1 MRNTNK
7 SGFRWKRSG
16 ILLAAVI
23 VLLAGAVGGTWAFLV
38 AQSEPVQNNFTY
50 AHVRCTIDEKFDGT
64 TKSNVKIQNTGDIPA
79 YIRAR
84 IVVTWKDES
93 GNVSA
98 VPVDIMDYSI
108 HFNRT
113 DWVQD
118 ENNTDYWYCKKAVDA
133 KGFTPVLITDCT
145 KTEIAKVPKGYDLS
159 VEILADAIQS
169 TPASAVTEAWNV
181 TVDANGNIQ

>member
-50 AHVRCTIDEKFDGT
+50 AHVSCTVEETFDGT
-64 TKSNVKIQNTGDIPA
+64 TKSNVRIQNTGDIPA

-84 IVVTWKDES
+84 IVVTWKDTS

-98 VPVDIMDYSI
+98 VPVKDTDYTI
-108 HFNRT
+108 TFNET
-113 DWVQD
+113 DWTQQG
-118 ENNTDYWYCKKAVDA
+118 DYWYCNTAVDA
-133 KGFTPVLITDCT
+133 TKFTPVLITECK
-145 KTEIAKVPKGYDLS
+145 KTGTAPDGYDLS

-169 TPASAVTEAWNV
+169 EPANAVTEAWKYTPTAASEN
-181 TVDANGNIQ
+181 

>member
-50 AHVRCTIDEKFDGT
+50 AHVSCTINEEFDGT
-64 TKSNVKIQNTGDIPA
+64 TKSDVEIQNTGDIPA

-84 IVVTWKDES
+84 IVVTWTDVN
-93 GNVSA
+93 GNVSST
-98 VPVDIMDYSI
+98 VPVKNTDYTI
-108 HFNRT
+108 AFNENEK
-113 DWVQD
+113 DWTQQG
-118 ENNTDYWYCKKAVDA
+118 DYWYCKTAVDA
-133 KGFTPVLITDCT
+133 GEETPVLITKCE
-145 KTEIAKVPKGYDLS
+145 KKGNAPKDYDLS

-169 TPASAVTEAWNV
+169 EPANAVMEAWGYNPTAV
-181 TVDANGNIQ
+181 SGN

>member
-50 AHVRCTIDEKFDGT
+50 AHVRCTIDEEFDGT
-64 TKSNVKIQNTGDIPA
+64 TKSDVKIQNTGNILA

-84 IVVTWKDES
+84 IVVTWKDAS

-98 VPVDIMDYSI
+98 AVPVKNTDYTI
-108 HFNRT
+108 TFNET
-113 DWVQD
+113 DWTQQG
-118 ENNTDYWYCKKAVDA
+118 DYWYCKTAVDA
-133 KGFTPVLITDCT
+133 GGETPVLIIKCE
-145 KTEIAKVPKGYDLS
+145 KKGNAPKDYVLS

-169 TPASAVTEAWNV
+169 EPTSAVMEAWGY
-181 TVDANGNIQ
+181 TPTAASGN

>member
-50 AHVRCTIDEKFDGT
+50 AHVRCTIDEKFENGV
-64 TKSNVKIQNTGDIPA
+64 KSDVKIQNTGDIPA

-84 IVVTWKDES
+84 IVVTWKDAS

-98 VPVDIMDYSI
+98 VPVKDSDYTMTMGTGWTKG
-108 HFNRT
+108 T
-113 DWVQD
+113 DG
-118 ENNTDYWYCKKAVDA
+118 YWYCNTAVDA
-133 KGFTPVLITDCT
+133 GGETPVLITKCE
-145 KTEIAKVPKGYDLS
+145 KKGNAPKDYNLS

-169 TPASAVTEAWNV
+169 EPASAVTEAW
-181 TVDANGNIQ
+181 GNTPIAASGN

>member
-38 AQSEPVQNNFTY
+38 AQSESVQNNFTY
-50 AHVRCTIDEKFDGT
+50 AHVRCTIDEKFENGV
-64 TKSNVKIQNTGDIPA
+64 KSDVKIQNTGDIPA

-84 IVVTWKDES
+84 IVVTWKDAN
-93 GNVSA
+93 GKVSA
-98 VPVDIMDYSI
+98 VPVKNTDYTI
-108 HFNRT
+108 AFNET
-113 DWVQD
+113 DWTQQG
-118 ENNTDYWYCKKAVDA
+118 DYWYCKTAVNPND
-133 KGFTPVLITDCT
+133 FTPELIAECKKTDN
-145 KTEIAKVPKGYDLS
+145 ANAPDGYDLS

-169 TPASAVTEAWNV
+169 EPASAVTEAW
-181 TVDANGNIQ
+181 GNTPIAASGN

>member
-50 AHVRCTIDEKFDGT
+50 AHVSCTIDEKFENGV
-64 TKSNVKIQNTGDIPA
+64 KSDVQIQNTGDISA

-84 IVVTWKDES
+84 IVVTWKDAN

-98 VPVDIMDYSI
+98 VPVKDSDYTMTMGTGWTKG
-108 HFNRT
+108 T
-113 DWVQD
+113 DG
-118 ENNTDYWYCKKAVDA
+118 YWYCKTAVNPD
-133 KGFTPVLITDCT
+133 GFTPELITECK
-145 KTEIAKVPKGYDLS
+145 KTSNADVPDGYDLS

-169 TPASAVTEAWNV
+169 EPASAVTEAW
-181 TVDANGNIQ
+181 GNTPIAASGN

>member
-50 AHVRCTIDEKFDGT
+50 AHVSCKIDEKFDGT
-64 TKSNVKIQNTGDIPA
+64 TKSDVKIQNTGDIPA

-84 IVVTWKDES
+84 IVVTWKDAS

-98 VPVDIMDYSI
+98 VPVK
-108 HFNRT
+108 
-113 DWVQD
+113 
-118 ENNTDYWYCKKAVDA
+118 NTDYTIAFNEKDWTQQGGYWYCNTAVDA
-133 KGFTPVLITDCT
+133 TGFTPVLITECK
-145 KTEIAKVPKGYDLS
+145 KTSNANVSDGYNLS

-169 TPASAVTEAWNV
+169 EPASAVTEAWKYTPTAASEN
-181 TVDANGNIQ
+181 

>member
-38 AQSEPVQNNFTY
+38 AQSEPVENNFTY
-50 AHVRCTIDEKFDGT
+50 AHVSCTIKEKFENDV
-64 TKSNVKIQNTGDIPA
+64 KSDVQIQNTGDIPA

-84 IVVTWKDES
+84 IVVTWKDVN
-93 GNVSA
+93 GNVSST
-98 VPVDIMDYSI
+98 VPVKDSDYTI
-108 HFNRT
+108 TFNET
-113 DWVQD
+113 DWKQ
-118 ENNTDYWYCKKAVDA
+118 EGDYWYCKNAVDA
-133 KGFTPVLITDCT
+133 KDFTPVLITKCE
-145 KTEIAKVPKGYDLS
+145 KTGDAPDGYDLS

-169 TPASAVTEAWNV
+169 EPASAVTEAWGY
-181 TVDANGNIQ
+181 TPTAASGN

>member
-7 SGFRWKRSG
+7 NGFRWKRSG

-50 AHVRCTIDEKFDGT
+50 AHVSCTINEEFDGT

-84 IVVTWKDES
+84 IVVTWKDAS

-98 VPVDIMDYSI
+98 VPVKDSDYTMTMGTGWTKG
-108 HFNRT
+108 T
-113 DWVQD
+113 DG
-118 ENNTDYWYCKKAVDA
+118 YWYCNTAVDA
-133 KGFTPVLITDCT
+133 GGETPVLITKCE
-145 KTEIAKVPKGYDLS
+145 KKGNAPKDYNLS

-169 TPASAVTEAWNV
+169 EPANAVKEAWGY
-181 TVDANGNIQ
+181 TPTAASGN

>member
-50 AHVRCTIDEKFDGT
+50 AHVSCTIKEKFDGT
-64 TKSNVKIQNTGDIPA
+64 TKSDVQIQNTGDIPA

-84 IVVTWKDES
+84 IVVTWKDTN

-98 VPVDIMDYSI
+98 VPVK
-108 HFNRT
+108 
-113 DWVQD
+113 
-118 ENNTDYWYCKKAVDA
+118 NTDYTIAFNEKDWTQQGGYWYCKTAVNPN
-133 KGFTPVLITDCT
+133 GFTPELISECK
-145 KTEIAKVPKGYDLS
+145 KTANANAPKGYDLS

-169 TPASAVTEAWNV
+169 EPASAVKEAWDY
-181 TVDANGNIQ
+181 TPTAASGN

>member
-38 AQSEPVQNNFTY
+38 AQSEPVENNFTY

-64 TKSNVKIQNTGDIPA
+64 TKSDVKIQNTGDISA

-84 IVVTWKDES
+84 IVVTWKDAS

-98 VPVDIMDYSI
+98 VPVENTDYTI
-108 HFNRT
+108 TFNGEKWT
-113 DWVQD
+113 QQG
-118 ENNTDYWYCKKAVDA
+118 DYWYCKTAVNPDD
-133 KGFTPVLITDCT
+133 FTPELITECK
-145 KTEIAKVPKGYDLS
+145 KTDNANVPDGYDLS

-169 TPASAVTEAWNV
+169 EPANAVKEAWGEDNPLS
-181 TVDANGNIQ
+181 NSGN

>member
-50 AHVRCTIDEKFDGT
+50 AHVRCTIKEKFDGT
-64 TKSNVKIQNTGDIPA
+64 TKSDVQIQNTGDIPA

-84 IVVTWKDES
+84 IVVTWKDVN
-93 GNVSA
+93 GNVSST
-98 VPVDIMDYSI
+98 VPVKDSDYTI
-108 HFNRT
+108 TFNET
-113 DWVQD
+113 DWKQ
-118 ENNTDYWYCKKAVDA
+118 EGDYWYCKTAVDA
-133 KGFTPVLITDCT
+133 KDFTPVLITKCE
-145 KTEIAKVPKGYDLS
+145 KTGDAPDGYDLS

-169 TPASAVTEAWNV
+169 EPANAVTEAWKYTPTAASEN
-181 TVDANGNIQ
+181 

>member
-38 AQSEPVQNNFTY
+38 AQSEPLQNNFTY
-50 AHVRCTIDEKFDGT
+50 AHVSCAVKETFDGT
-64 TKSNVKIQNTGDIPA
+64 TKSNVQIQNTGDIPA

-84 IVVTWKDES
+84 IVVTWKDTS

-98 VPVDIMDYSI
+98 AVPVKDTDYTI
-108 HFNRT
+108 AFNTT
-113 DWVQD
+113 DWTQQD
-118 ENNTDYWYCKKAVDA
+118 GYWYCKNAVDA
-133 KGFTPVLITDCT
+133 KDFTPVLITKCE
-145 KTEIAKVPKGYDLS
+145 KTGAAPDGYDLS

-169 TPASAVTEAWNV
+169 EPASAVTEAWRN
-181 TVDANGNIQ
+181 TPIAASGN

>member
-50 AHVRCTIDEKFDGT
+50 AHVSCTIKEKFDGT
-64 TKSNVKIQNTGDIPA
+64 TKSDVQIQNTGDIPA

-84 IVVTWKDES
+84 IVVTWKDAS

-98 VPVDIMDYSI
+98 VPVKNTDYTI
-108 HFNRT
+108 AFNENEK
-113 DWVQD
+113 DWTQQG
-118 ENNTDYWYCKKAVDA
+118 DYWYCKTAVDA
-133 KGFTPVLITDCT
+133 GEETPVLITKCE
-145 KTEIAKVPKGYDLS
+145 KKGNAPKDYDLS

-169 TPASAVTEAWNV
+169 EPANAVMEAWGYNPTAV
-181 TVDANGNIQ
+181 SGN

>member
-50 AHVRCTIDEKFDGT
+50 AHVRCTINEKFENGV
-64 TKSNVKIQNTGDIPA
+64 KSDVKIQNTGDIPA

-84 IVVTWKDES
+84 IVVTWKNTS

-98 VPVDIMDYSI
+98 VPVKDTDYTI
-108 HFNRT
+108 TFNET
-113 DWVQD
+113 DWTQQG
-118 ENNTDYWYCKKAVDA
+118 DYWYCNTAVDA
-133 KGFTPVLITDCT
+133 TKFTPVLITECK
-145 KTEIAKVPKGYDLS
+145 KTGTAPDGYDLS

-169 TPASAVTEAWNV
+169 EPASAVTEAWKYTPTAASEN
-181 TVDANGNIQ
+181 

>member
-50 AHVRCTIDEKFDGT
+50 AHVRCRIDETFDGT
-64 TKSNVKIQNTGDIPA
+64 TKSDVKIQNTGDIPA

-84 IVVTWKDES
+84 IVVTWKDAS

-98 VPVDIMDYSI
+98 VPVKNTDYTI
-108 HFNRT
+108 AFNENEK
-113 DWVQD
+113 DWTQQG
-118 ENNTDYWYCKKAVDA
+118 DYWYCKTAVDA
-133 KGFTPVLITDCT
+133 GEETPVLITKCE
-145 KTEIAKVPKGYDLS
+145 KKGNAPKDYDLS

-169 TPASAVTEAWNV
+169 EPANAVMEAWGYNPTAV
-181 TVDANGNIQ
+181 SGN

>member
-50 AHVRCTIDEKFDGT
+50 AHVSCTIKEKFDGT
-64 TKSNVKIQNTGDIPA
+64 TKSDVQIQNTGDIPA

-84 IVVTWKDES
+84 IVVTWKDVN
-93 GNVSA
+93 GNVSST
-98 VPVDIMDYSI
+98 VPVKDSDYTI
-108 HFNRT
+108 TFNET
-113 DWVQD
+113 DWKQ
-118 ENNTDYWYCKKAVDA
+118 EGDYWYCKTAVDA
-133 KGFTPVLITDCT
+133 KDFTPVLITKCE
-145 KTEIAKVPKGYDLS
+145 KTGDAPDGYDLS

-169 TPASAVTEAWNV
+169 EPANAVKEAWGY
-181 TVDANGNIQ
+181 TPTAASGN

>member
-50 AHVRCTIDEKFDGT
+50 AHVSCTIEETFENGV
-64 TKSNVKIQNTGDIPA
+64 KSDVKIKNTGDIPA

-84 IVVTWKDES
+84 IVVTWKDAS

-98 VPVDIMDYSI
+98 AVPVKDSDYTI
-108 HFNRT
+108 TFNKT
-113 DWVQD
+113 EWTQQG
-118 ENNTDYWYCKKAVDA
+118 DYWYCKNAVA
-133 KGFTPVLITDCT
+133 AGGETPVLITKCE
-145 KTEIAKVPKGYDLS
+145 KIGNAPKDYDLS

-169 TPASAVTEAWNV
+169 EPANAVKEAWGEDNPLSKS
-181 TVDANGNIQ
+181 GN

>member
-38 AQSEPVQNNFTY
+38 AQSESVQNNFTY
-50 AHVRCTIDEKFDGT
+50 AHVRCTIDEKFENGV
-64 TKSNVKIQNTGDIPA
+64 KSDVKIQNTGDIPA

-84 IVVTWKDES
+84 IVVTWKDAN
-93 GNVSA
+93 GKVSA
-98 VPVDIMDYSI
+98 VPVKNTDYTI
-108 HFNRT
+108 AFNET
-113 DWVQD
+113 DWTQQG
-118 ENNTDYWYCKKAVDA
+118 DYWYCKTAVDA
-133 KGFTPVLITDCT
+133 GGETPVLITKCE
-145 KTEIAKVPKGYDLS
+145 KKGNAPKNYDLS

-169 TPASAVTEAWNV
+169 EPASAVTEAW
-181 TVDANGNIQ
+181 GNTPIAASGN

>member
-38 AQSEPVQNNFTY
+38 AQSEPVENNFTY

-64 TKSNVKIQNTGDIPA
+64 TKSNVQIQNTGDIPA

-84 IVVTWKDES
+84 IVVTWKNVS
-93 GNVSA
+93 GNVSST
-98 VPVDIMDYSI
+98 VPVKNTDYTI
-108 HFNRT
+108 AFNTT
-113 DWVQD
+113 DWTQQG
-118 ENNTDYWYCKKAVDA
+118 DYWYCNTAVDA
-133 KGFTPVLITDCT
+133 TKFTPVLITECK
-145 KTEIAKVPKGYDLS
+145 KTGTAPDGYDLS

-169 TPASAVTEAWNV
+169 EPASAVTEAWGEN
-181 TVDANGNIQ
+181 NPLSKSGN

>member
-50 AHVRCTIDEKFDGT
+50 AHVSCTIKENFDGT
-64 TKSNVKIQNTGDIPA
+64 TKSDVQIKNTGDIPA

-84 IVVTWKDES
+84 IVVTWKDAN
-93 GNVSA
+93 GNVSST
-98 VPVDIMDYSI
+98 VPVENTDYTI
-108 HFNRT
+108 AFNTT
-113 DWVQD
+113 DWTQQ
-118 ENNTDYWYCKKAVDA
+118 EGDYWYCNTAVA
-133 KGFTPVLITDCT
+133 AGGETPVLIIKCE
-145 KTEIAKVPKGYDLS
+145 KKGNAPKDYDLS

-169 TPASAVTEAWNV
+169 EPASAVNEAWGYNP
-181 TVDANGNIQ
+181 TAASGN

>member
-50 AHVRCTIDEKFDGT
+50 AHVSCTIDEKFDGT
-64 TKSNVKIQNTGDIPA
+64 TKSDVQIQNTGDIPA

-84 IVVTWKDES
+84 IVVTWKDEN
-93 GNVSA
+93 GNVSST
-98 VPVDIMDYSI
+98 VPVKNTDYTI
-108 HFNRT
+108 TFNET
-113 DWVQD
+113 DWTQQGG
-118 ENNTDYWYCKKAVDA
+118 YWYCKTAVNPD
-133 KGFTPVLITDCT
+133 GFTPKLITECK
-145 KTEIAKVPKGYDLS
+145 KTGTAPKDYDLS

-169 TPASAVTEAWNV
+169 EPANAVKEAWGEN
-181 TVDANGNIQ
+181 NPLSKSGN

>member
-50 AHVRCTIDEKFDGT
+50 AHVSCTINEKFENDV
-64 TKSNVKIQNTGDIPA
+64 KSDVTIQNTGDIPA

-84 IVVTWKDES
+84 IVVTWKDAS

-98 VPVDIMDYSI
+98 VPVKNTDYTI
-108 HFNRT
+108 AFNET
-113 DWVQD
+113 DWTQQG
-118 ENNTDYWYCKKAVDA
+118 DYWYCKTAVNA
-133 KGFTPVLITDCT
+133 KDFTPVLITKCE
-145 KTEIAKVPKGYDLS
+145 KTGNAPDGYNLS

-169 TPASAVTEAWNV
+169 EPASAVTEAWGY
-181 TVDANGNIQ
+181 TPTAASGK

>member
-50 AHVRCTIDEKFDGT
+50 AHVSCTINEKFENGV
-64 TKSNVKIQNTGDIPA
+64 KSDVTIKNTGDIPA

-84 IVVTWKDES
+84 IVVTWKDAN
-93 GNVSA
+93 GKVSA
-98 VPVDIMDYSI
+98 VPVK
-108 HFNRT
+108 
-113 DWVQD
+113 
-118 ENNTDYWYCKKAVDA
+118 NTDYTITFNETDWTQRDGYWYCNTAVDA
-133 KGFTPVLITDCT
+133 TKFTPVLITECK
-145 KTEIAKVPKGYDLS
+145 KTGTAPEGYNLS

-169 TPASAVTEAWNV
+169 EPANAVKEAWGEDNPLSKS
-181 TVDANGNIQ
+181 GN

>member
-38 AQSEPVQNNFTY
+38 AQSESVQNNFTY
-50 AHVRCTIDEKFDGT
+50 AHVRCTIDEKFENGV
-64 TKSNVKIQNTGDIPA
+64 KSDVKIQNTGDIPA

-84 IVVTWKDES
+84 IVVTWKDAN
-93 GNVSA
+93 GKVSA
-98 VPVDIMDYSI
+98 VPVKNTDYTI
-108 HFNRT
+108 AFNET
-113 DWVQD
+113 DWTQQG
-118 ENNTDYWYCKKAVDA
+118 DYWYCKTAVNPN
-133 KGFTPVLITDCT
+133 GFTPELITECK
-145 KTEIAKVPKGYDLS
+145 KTDNANVPDDYDLS

-169 TPASAVTEAWNV
+169 EPANAVKEAWGEYNPLSKS
-181 TVDANGNIQ
+181 GN

>member
-1 MRNTNK
+1 MRNTNT

-64 TKSNVKIQNTGDIPA
+64 TKSDVKIQNTGDIPA

-84 IVVTWKDES
+84 IVVTWKDAS

-98 VPVDIMDYSI
+98 VPVENTDYTI
-108 HFNRT
+108 AFNTT
-113 DWVQD
+113 DWTQQGG
-118 ENNTDYWYCKKAVDA
+118 YWYCKTAVNPD
-133 KGFTPVLITDCT
+133 GFTPKLITECK
-145 KTEIAKVPKGYDLS
+145 KTGTAPKDYDLS

-169 TPASAVTEAWNV
+169 EPANAVKEAWGEN
-181 TVDANGNIQ
+181 NPLSKSGN

>member
-50 AHVRCTIDEKFDGT
+50 AHVRCRIDETFDGT
-64 TKSNVKIQNTGDIPA
+64 TKSDVKIQNTGDIPA

-84 IVVTWKDES
+84 IVVTWKDAS

-98 VPVDIMDYSI
+98 VPVKNTDYTI
-108 HFNRT
+108 AFNENEK
-113 DWVQD
+113 DWTQQG
-118 ENNTDYWYCKKAVDA
+118 DYWYCKTAVDA
-133 KGFTPVLITDCT
+133 GEETPVLITKCE
-145 KTEIAKVPKGYDLS
+145 KKGNAPKDYDLS

-169 TPASAVTEAWNV
+169 EPASAVTEAWGY
-181 TVDANGNIQ
+181 TPTAASGK

>member
-50 AHVRCTIDEKFDGT
+50 AHVSCTINEKFENDV
-64 TKSNVKIQNTGDIPA
+64 KSDVKIQNTGDIPA

-84 IVVTWKDES
+84 IVVTWKDAN
-93 GNVSA
+93 GKVSA
-98 VPVDIMDYSI
+98 VPVKNTDYTI
-108 HFNRT
+108 AFNET
-113 DWVQD
+113 DWTQQG
-118 ENNTDYWYCKKAVDA
+118 DYWYCKTAVNPN
-133 KGFTPVLITDCT
+133 GFTPELITECK
-145 KTEIAKVPKGYDLS
+145 KTDNANVPDDYDLS

-169 TPASAVTEAWNV
+169 EPANAVKEAWGEYNPLSKS
-181 TVDANGNIQ
+181 GN

>member
-1 MRNTNK
+1 MKMRNTNK

-50 AHVRCTIDEKFDGT
+50 AHVRCTIDETFDGT
-64 TKSNVKIQNTGDIPA
+64 TKSDVKIQNTGDIPA

-84 IVVTWKDES
+84 IVVTWKDAN
-93 GNVSA
+93 GNVSST
-98 VPVDIMDYSI
+98 VPVKNTDYTI
-108 HFNRT
+108 AFNTT
-113 DWVQD
+113 DWTQQD
-118 ENNTDYWYCKKAVDA
+118 GYWYCKNAVDA
-133 KGFTPVLITDCT
+133 KDFTPVLITKCE
-145 KTEIAKVPKGYDLS
+145 KTGDAPEGYDLS

-169 TPASAVTEAWNV
+169 EPASAVTEAWGY
-181 TVDANGNIQ
+181 TPTAASGN

>member
-50 AHVRCTIDEKFDGT
+50 AHVSCKIDEKFDGT
-64 TKSNVKIQNTGDIPA
+64 TKSDVKIQNTGDIPA

-84 IVVTWKDES
+84 IVVTWKDAS

-98 VPVDIMDYSI
+98 VPVKDSDYTMTMGTGWTKG
-108 HFNRT
+108 T
-113 DWVQD
+113 D
-118 ENNTDYWYCKKAVDA
+118 DYWYYKTAVDA
-133 KGFTPVLITDCT
+133 GEETPILITKCE
-145 KTEIAKVPKGYDLS
+145 KKGNAPKDYDLS

-169 TPASAVTEAWNV
+169 EPANAVTEAW
-181 TVDANGNIQ
+181 GNTPIAASGN

>member
-50 AHVRCTIDEKFDGT
+50 AHVRCTIDEKFENGV
-64 TKSNVKIQNTGDIPA
+64 KSDVQIQNTGDIPA

-84 IVVTWKDES
+84 IVVTWKDAN

-98 VPVDIMDYSI
+98 VPVKNTDYTI
-108 HFNRT
+108 AFNET
-113 DWVQD
+113 DWTQQG
-118 ENNTDYWYCKKAVDA
+118 DYWYCKTAVNPN
-133 KGFTPVLITDCT
+133 GFTPELITECK
-145 KTEIAKVPKGYDLS
+145 KTDNANVPDDYDLS

-169 TPASAVTEAWNV
+169 EPANAVKEAWGY
-181 TVDANGNIQ
+181 TPTAASGN

>member
-50 AHVRCTIDEKFDGT
+50 AHVRCTIDETFDGT
-64 TKSNVKIQNTGDIPA
+64 TKSDVKIQNTGDIPA

-84 IVVTWKDES
+84 IVVTWKDAN
-93 GNVSA
+93 GNVSST
-98 VPVDIMDYSI
+98 VPVKNTDYTI
-108 HFNRT
+108 AFNTT
-113 DWVQD
+113 DWTQQD
-118 ENNTDYWYCKKAVDA
+118 GYWYCKNAVDA
-133 KGFTPVLITDCT
+133 KDFTPVLITKCE
-145 KTEIAKVPKGYDLS
+145 KTGDAPEGYDLS

-169 TPASAVTEAWNV
+169 EPASAVTEAWGY
-181 TVDANGNIQ
+181 TPTAASGN

>member
-50 AHVRCTIDEKFDGT
+50 AHVSCRIDEKFENGV
-64 TKSNVKIQNTGDIPA
+64 KSDVKIQNTGDIPA

-84 IVVTWKDES
+84 IVVTWKDTS
-93 GNVSA
+93 GNVSST
-98 VPVDIMDYSI
+98 VPVK
-108 HFNRT
+108 
-113 DWVQD
+113 
-118 ENNTDYWYCKKAVDA
+118 NTDYTIAFNEKDWTQQGGYWYCNTAVDV
-133 KGFTPVLITDCT
+133 GGETPVLITKCE
-145 KTEIAKVPKGYDLS
+145 KKGNAPKDYDLS

-169 TPASAVTEAWNV
+169 EPASAVTDAWKY
-181 TVDANGNIQ
+181 TPTATSGN

>member
-50 AHVRCTIDEKFDGT
+50 AHVSCTIDEKFENGV
-64 TKSNVKIQNTGDIPA
+64 KSDVKIQNTGDIPA

-84 IVVTWKDES
+84 IVVTWKDAS

-98 VPVDIMDYSI
+98 VPVKDSDYTMTMGTGWTKG
-108 HFNRT
+108 T
-113 DWVQD
+113 D
-118 ENNTDYWYCKKAVDA
+118 DYWYCNTAVDA
-133 KGFTPVLITDCT
+133 TKFTPELITECK
-145 KTEIAKVPKGYDLS
+145 KTDNANAPKDYDLS

-169 TPASAVTEAWNV
+169 EPANAVKEAW
-181 TVDANGNIQ
+181 GNTPIAASGN

>member
-50 AHVRCTIDEKFDGT
+50 AHVRCTIDEKFENGV
-64 TKSNVKIQNTGDIPA
+64 KSDVTIKNTGDIPA

-84 IVVTWKDES
+84 IVVTWKDAS

-98 VPVDIMDYSI
+98 AAVPVKDSDY
-108 HFNRT
+108 T
-113 DWVQD
+113 MTMGTGW
-118 ENNTDYWYCKKAVDA
+118 TKGTGDYWYYKTAVNPN
-133 KGFTPVLITDCT
+133 GFTPVLITECK
-145 KTEIAKVPKGYDLS
+145 KTGIAPDGYDLS

-169 TPASAVTEAWNV
+169 EPANAVKEAWGY
-181 TVDANGNIQ
+181 TPTAASGN

>member
-50 AHVRCTIDEKFDGT
+50 AHVSCTINEKFENDV
-64 TKSNVKIQNTGDIPA
+64 KSDVKIKNTGDIPA

-84 IVVTWKDES
+84 IVVTWKDTS

-98 VPVDIMDYSI
+98 AVPVKDTDYTI
-108 HFNRT
+108 TFNET
-113 DWVQD
+113 DWMQQG
-118 ENNTDYWYCKKAVDA
+118 DYWYCKTAVNPD
-133 KGFTPVLITDCT
+133 GFTPKLITECK
-145 KTEIAKVPKGYDLS
+145 KTGTAPDGYDLS

-169 TPASAVTEAWNV
+169 EPASAVTEAWGY
-181 TVDANGNIQ
+181 TPTAASGN

>member
-50 AHVRCTIDEKFDGT
+50 AQVSCTINEKFENGV
-64 TKSNVKIQNTGDIPA
+64 KSDVKIQNTGDIPA

-84 IVVTWKDES
+84 IVVTWKDAN
-93 GNVSA
+93 GNVSST
-98 VPVDIMDYSI
+98 VPVKNTDYTI
-108 HFNRT
+108 AFNENEK
-113 DWVQD
+113 DWTQQG
-118 ENNTDYWYCKKAVDA
+118 DYWYCKTAVDA
-133 KGFTPVLITDCT
+133 GGETPVLITKCE
-145 KTEIAKVPKGYDLS
+145 KKGNAPKDYNLS

-169 TPASAVTEAWNV
+169 EPANAVKEAWGEN
-181 TVDANGNIQ
+181 NPLSKSGN